1 VAGLV
6 PVDDWRGRDDA
17 RGRELRATAIA
28 VADSV
33 AAAADLARAKDSA
46 EPAVLV
52 RGLERFVTADDGI
65 GAAALRR
72 PREQDLF
79 R

>member
-1 VAGLV
+1 
-6 PVDDWRGRDDA
+6 VDDWRGRLDA

-33 AAAADLARAKDSA
+33 AGAADLARAKDSRT
-46 EPAVLV
+46 PAVLV
-52 RGLERFVTADDGI
+52 RGLERFVTADDGP
-65 GAAALRR
+65 GAAPLRR
-72 PREQDLF
+72 ERDQDLF